1 MNPHA
6 AIKHK
11 QPGRFRIGDRL
22 RVRYGFPGAVAEGVK
37 DHGPL
42 GVGGRRFY
50 TVRLTRK
57 DMEDLVIDWPAAD
70 LLPLNGETQTNG
82 AVGPG
87 IEDEPAESR
96 SKNRL

>member
-11 QPGRFRIGDRL
+11 QPGRYRIGDRL
-22 RVRYGFPGAVAEGVK
+22 RVRYGFPGAVAEVVE

-50 TVRLTRK
+50 TVRLTRQ
-57 DMEDLVIDWPAAD
+57 DLEDLVIDWPEDELFPFDAEA
-70 LLPLNGETQTNG
+70 QTNG

-87 IEDEPAESR
+87 IDDEPAGSR
-96 SKNRL
+96 IENRP

>member
-11 QPGRFRIGDRL
+11 QPGRYRIGDRL
-22 RVRYGFPGAVAEGVK
+22 RVRYGFPGAVAEVVE

-50 TVRLTRK
+50 AVRLSRD
-57 DMEDLVIDWPAAD
+57 DMEDLVIDWPED
-70 LLPLNGETQTNG
+70 ELLPLDETPTNSALG
-82 AVGPG
+82 TGSEG
-87 IEDEPAESR
+87 EPAESR
-96 SKNRL
+96 IENRL

>member
-11 QPGRFRIGDRL
+11 QPGRYHIGDRL
-22 RVRYGFPGAVAEGVK
+22 RVRYGLPGAVAEVVE

-50 TVRLTRK
+50 TVRLTRE
-57 DMEDLVIDWPAAD
+57 DMEDLVIDWPKD
-70 LLPLNGETQTNG
+70 ELLPFDGETQTNG
-82 AVGPG
+82 AFGPG
-87 IEDEPAESR
+87 FDDEPAES
-96 SKNRL
+96 STENRP